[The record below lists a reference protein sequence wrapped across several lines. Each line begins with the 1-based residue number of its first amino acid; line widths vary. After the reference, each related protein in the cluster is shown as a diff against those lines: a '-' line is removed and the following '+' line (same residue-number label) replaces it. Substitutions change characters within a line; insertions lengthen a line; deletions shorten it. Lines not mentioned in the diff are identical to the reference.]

1 MKNKLVPVKKA
12 GSLDFPLLLL
22 GSAAI
27 HPQHNYG
34 KSIN

>member
-27 HPQHNYG
+27 HAQQIWQKH
-34 KSIN
+34 